1 MNTVLACVDFS
12 ETTTTVLATAIEI
25 ARAFDARVRLVHMVS
40 PLTDSAVYAGDGR
53 VAGWVSPPQDE
64 ATKHQR
70 EKASL
75 LPLEEAVRAAGLQV
89 QSVIVEGVV
98 VDEVLTEAELVR
110 AKMIVVGSH
119 GRSALLDV
127 IMRSATSRVAR
138 RACCPVVV
146 APSPR
151 RASERPSHAA

>member
-12 ETTTTVLATAIEI
+12 EVTTTVLATAIEL
-25 ARAFDARVRLVHMVS
+25 ARAFDARVRIVHVAS
-40 PLTDSAVYAGDGR
+40 PLTDAGTYAGDGR
-53 VAGWVSPPQDE
+53 VAGWVSSPSE
-64 ATKHQR
+64 GVAKHER
-70 EKASL
+70 EKAALASL
-75 LPLEEAVRAAGLQV
+75 EAEVRASGLQV
-89 QSVIVEGVV
+89 NSIVVEGVV
-98 VDEVLTEAELVR
+98 VDELLTEAELVR

-146 APSPR
+146 TPSPR
-151 RASERPSHAA
+151 KASERPSHAA